1 MLRLGKN
8 KANRRKNA
16 NNAADFLKR
25 RDKRKKIRVVITMKQ
40 NDEIQRLFDDYAD
53 SLPIRQDLAQKAAV
67 EAERRKKKPTFW
79 RWFSPLA
86 AALVLVVFCFAVF
99 PSVFPNKDNPGNSA
113 SDKPSEGQNQTQILH
128 YAVSDVVGKTLSA
141 EEAQTTFKADELN
154 SDVGQVIY
162 QKYYVFYMRGTTDV
176 AYYKACLGVM
186 INGNLTEVYAI
197 AENKNYR
204 SDDLYRDFASFYSGE
219 QTQYHF
225 GYERGE
231 WVTGACFVSRDF
243 RYFVSTTGGND
254 DGMKIIEK
262 LM

>member
-1 MLRLGKN
+1 
-8 KANRRKNA
+8 
-16 NNAADFLKR
+16 
-25 RDKRKKIRVVITMKQ
+25 MKQ
-40 NDEIQRLFDDYAD
+40 NDKIQNLFDDYAD
-53 SLPIRQDLAQKAAV
+53 SLPVRQDLAQKAAREV
-67 EAERRKKKPTFW
+67 ERRKKKPTFW

-86 AALVLVVFCFAVF
+86 AAVVLVVFCFAVF
-99 PSVFPNKDNPGNSA
+99 PSILQGTNKPGDNA
-113 SDKPSEGQNQTQILH
+113 SKPSEGQNQTQILY
-128 YAVSDVVGKTLSA
+128 YAVSDVIGKTLSA
-141 EEAQTTFKADELN
+141 EDAQKTFKVAELD

-162 QKYYVFYMRGTTDV
+162 QKYYAFYVRGTSDV

-204 SDDLYRDFASFYSGE
+204 SDDLYRDFASFYAGE

-231 WVTGACFVSRDF
+231 WVTGACFVARDF

-254 DGMKIIEK
+254 DGMQIIEK
-262 LM
+262 LL

>member
-1 MLRLGKN
+1 MTNGIPSKTN
-8 KANRRKNA
+8 FA
-16 NNAADFLKR
+16 NNAADFFKR

-40 NDEIQRLFDDYAD
+40 NDKIQNLFDDYAD
-53 SLPIRQDLAQKAAV
+53 SLPVRQDLAQKAV
-67 EAERRKKKPTFW
+67 SEVERRKKKPTFW

-99 PSVFPNKDNPGNSA
+99 PSILQGTNTPDNSA
-113 SDKPSEGQNQTQILH
+113 SDNPSDGQNQTQILR

-141 EEAQTTFKADELN
+141 DDAQTTFKVAELD

-162 QKYYVFYMRGTTDV
+162 QKYYAFYVRGTSDV

-186 INGNLTEVYAI
+186 VNGNLTEVYVI

-204 SDDLYRDFASFYSGE
+204 SDDLYRDFADFYKNGNTEYS
-219 QTQYHF
+219 F

-231 WVTGACFVSRDF
+231 WVTGACFVARDF
-243 RYFVSTTGGND
+243 RYFVSTIGGND
-254 DGMKIIEK
+254 DGMQIIEK